1 MISSGAENPTSYFSA
16 PSTDLDPNIFQ
27 GRELRDWVRKGII
40 QLLQDF
46 LQQKYSQP
54 EVWSHPWL
62 AGSGVS
68 YQWSAARQPGDLDCL
83 VGIDF
88 VAFRKANADFR
99 GLSDNEISE
108 ELNDD
113 FRQNLQPQ
121 TENWNGYELT
131 FYVNPTAT
139 DIRSIKPYAA
149 YDLKYGEWT
158 VTPDPTQSAPSN
170 ADWDRIVS
178 EDFTKTQQIHTRFST
193 AVQDVQESRS
203 GANRRNA
210 EVRLNAAAQQGE
222 ALYGEIHGN
231 RSQAFSPTG
240 EGYGDFNNY
249 RWQAGKRLGTI
260 DKLRNI
266 RKYTSN
272 MTKSTQAATYG
283 VELPDV
289 NTLIRRAALQG
300 RK

>member
-1 MISSGAENPTSYFSA
+1 MTISGTDNPTSYFSA
-16 PSTDLDPNIFQ
+16 PAPELDPNLFQ
-27 GRELRDWVRKGII
+27 GRELRDWVRQGIVH
-40 QLLQDF
+40 LLQDF

-99 GLSDNEISE
+99 GLSDNQIAE
-108 ELNDD
+108 ELNED

-149 YDLKYGEWT
+149 YDLKYGDWT
-158 VTPDPTQSAPSN
+158 VTPDPTQIAPTN
-170 ADWDRIVS
+170 TDWDRIVS
-178 EDFTKTQQIHTRFST
+178 EDVNMTNQIHTRFRQ

-203 GANRRNA
+203 GANQRNA
-210 EVRLNAAAQQGE
+210 EVRLGAAAQQGE
-222 ALYGEIHGN
+222 ALYNEIHGN
-231 RSQAFSPTG
+231 RSQAFSPSG

-266 RKYTSN
+266 RKYTSD
-272 MTKSTQAATYG
+272 MTKTTQAATYG
-283 VELPDV
+283 VELPDAD
-289 NTLIRRAALQG
+289 TLIRRAALQG

>member
-1 MISSGAENPTSYFSA
+1 MTISGTNNPTSYFSA
-16 PSTDLDPNIFQ
+16 PSSELDPNLFQ
-27 GRELRDWVRKGII
+27 GRELRDWVRKGVI

-46 LQQKYSQP
+46 LRQKYSQP

-83 VGIDF
+83 IGVDF

-99 GLSDNEISE
+99 GLSDNQIAEEINE
-108 ELNDD
+108 E
-113 FRQNLQPQ
+113 FRQNLQPK

-139 DIRSIKPYAA
+139 DIRTIKPYAA
-149 YDLKYGEWT
+149 YDLKYNEWT
-158 VTPDPTQSAPSN
+158 VTPDPQQTAPSN
-170 ADWDRIVS
+170 TDWDRVVN
-178 EDFTKTQQIHTRFST
+178 EDSTKTTQIHTRFNQ

-203 GANRRNA
+203 GASRRNA
-210 EVRLNAAAQQGE
+210 EVRLGAAAQQGE
-222 ALYGEIHGN
+222 ALYSEIHGN
-231 RSQAFSPTG
+231 RGQAFSPTG
-240 EGYGDFNNY
+240 EGYADFNNY
-249 RWQAGKRLGTI
+249 RWQAGKRLGTV

-266 RKYTSN
+266 RKYMEN